1 VRSPDAPG
9 AAGPGVS
16 DLGGAGR
23 VAPEDRSVLTR
34 PAAAPD
40 AVFAYGPAEEQVADV
55 RFARSSAVN
64 RPLLV
69 LVHGGFWRPEFDRL
83 HLRPMSEA
91 LAAAGWPTVTPE
103 YRRVPGRPD
112 LAIEDVHAAV
122 RAVTRRPE
130 LGGRRDERFLLGGH
144 SAGGHLA
151 LQAAA
156 TLRPP
161 HVPDGVLALAPV
173 ADLRRGQALAL
184 DGDAVAAFLGQDAAA
199 RPDLDPARL
208 PTPVSP
214 VRILHGTGDGIVPIE
229 VSESYLSRHPEA
241 VLTAVASGHFALIDP
256 RSAAWPTVLDALDDL
271 SGAA

>member
-1 VRSPDAPG
+1 MRE
-9 AAGPGVS
+9 
-16 DLGGAGR
+16 LGGAGR

-34 PAAAPD
+34 PATAPD
-40 AVFAYGPAEEQVADV
+40 AVFAYGPADEQVADV

-69 LVHGGFWRPEFDRL
+69 LVHGGFWRPAFDRS
-83 HLRPMSEA
+83 HLLPMTEA

-103 YRRVPGRPD
+103 YRRIPGRPD

-122 RAVTRRPE
+122 RAVARRPE
-130 LGGRRDERFLLGGH
+130 LAGRRDERFLLGGH

-184 DGDAVAAFLGQDAAA
+184 DRDAVRAFLGQDAAA

-208 PTPVSP
+208 PAPVSP
-214 VRILHGTGDGIVPIE
+214 VRLLHGTEDGIVPIE
-229 VSESYLSRHPEA
+229 VSESYSSRHPKA
-241 VLTAVASGHFALIDP
+241 VLTAVACGHFALIDP
-256 RSAAWPTVLDALDDL
+256 RSTAWPTVLGALDDL